1 MPNKYPEEIK
11 KQVVQFYKDGR
22 PVSEISKEL
31 QIPFGTPNGLIFH
44 SDRGG
49 QYISGA
55 FTKLLRNR
63 GVQQSF
69 SASGKPCDNAM
80 AETFFATFKKEEAYR
95 RTYSSEQDYRKSVEQ
110 YIEFYNKKR
119 PHRSLAYKTPAHFEE
134 LFGKK

>member
-63 GVQQSF
+63 GYNNPFQLPENRAIMLWQKHSLPP
-69 SASGKPCDNAM
+69 SKRKKPT
-80 AETFFATFKKEEAYR
+80 AEPIHLS
-95 RTYSSEQDYRKSVEQ
+95 RTIVKALNS
-110 YIEFYNKKR
+110 
-119 PHRSLAYKTPAHFEE
+119 T
-134 LFGKK
+134 